1 MHWIFV
7 GIMIWIGL
15 AIATYVIGLII
26 VAIPFLIG
34 GIIGGISLMALT
46 SEPGWALFGF
56 IAGGIAPYMLMD
68 R

>member
-15 AIATYVIGLII
+15 AIAPYVIGLFIA
-26 VAIPFLIG
+26 AIPFLIG

-46 SEPGWALFGF
+46 SEPGWGLLGF
-56 IAGGIAPYMLMD
+56 LAGGIAPYMLMN

>member
-1 MHWIFV
+1 MHGIYV

-15 AIATYVIGLII
+15 AIAPYVIGFFI

-34 GIIGGISLMALT
+34 SIIGGISLIALT

-56 IAGGIAPYMLMD
+56 IAGGIAPYILMD

>member
-15 AIATYVIGLII
+15 AIAPYVIGLII

-34 GIIGGISLMALT
+34 GIITEL
-46 SEPGWALFGF
+46 
-56 IAGGIAPYMLMD
+56 
-68 R
+68 

>member
-1 MHWIFV
+1 MHWIYV

-15 AIATYVIGLII
+15 AIAPYVIGFII
-26 VAIPFLIG
+26 AAIPFIIGGLIG
-34 GIIGGISLMALT
+34 GFTLMALT

-56 IAGGIAPYMLMD
+56 IAGGIAPYILMD

>member
-15 AIATYVIGLII
+15 AIAPYVIGLII

-34 GIIGGISLMALT
+34 DIIGGISLMAFT

-68 R
+68 C

>member
-15 AIATYVIGLII
+15 AIAPYFIGLII

-34 GIIGGISLMALT
+34 SIIGGISLMALT
-46 SEPGWALFGF
+46 SEPGWTLFGF
-56 IAGGIAPYMLMD
+56 IIGENAPYMLMD

>member
-15 AIATYVIGLII
+15 AIAPYVIGLII

-34 GIIGGISLMALT
+34 GIIGSISLMALT

>member
-15 AIATYVIGLII
+15 AIAPYVIGLII

-34 GIIGGISLMALT
+34 SIIGGISLMALT
-46 SEPGWALFGF
+46 SDPGWALFGF